1 MNRYFNSFLITL
13 VFYSF
18 FAFLLFYLFM
28 DKKMIL
34 DEPKTIQKI
43 SLNHIELEKK
53 PVVNQIKEENIIQ
66 KEKKEQIKEEIK
78 PEPIEKVVKK
88 EEKKMV
94 PEKPKEKKIEKEK
107 VVKKE
112 EIKEQKNPTKEENV
126 KENIVNSTIQKETK
140 ELPATKPVVDEK
152 KEYLEKHLALIRD
165 LINQNIKY
173 PLKAKKLSIQGVVTV
188 KFKLNENGVIENITI
203 IDGHKFLQNATIEA
217 IEEASKK
224 FPKTNKS
231 IEIQIPIEYKLI

>member
-1 MNRYFNSFLITL
+1 
-13 VFYSF
+13 
-18 FAFLLFYLFM
+18 
-28 DKKMIL
+28 MIL

-43 SLNHIELEKK
+43 SLSHIELEKK

-88 EEKKMV
+88 EEKKKV

-173 PLKAKKLSIQGVVTV
+173 PLKAKKLSIQGVVIV
-188 KFKLNENGVIENITI
+188 KFKLNEDGVIENITI

-217 IEEASKK
+217 IEEASRN

>member
-43 SLNHIELEKK
+43 SLSHIELEKK
-53 PVVNQIKEENIIQ
+53 PVVNQLIEENIIQ
-66 KEKKEQIKEEIK
+66 EEIK
-78 PEPIEKVVKK
+78 PEPKKEVVKK
-88 EEKKMV
+88 EEKKKV

-126 KENIVNSTIQKETK
+126 KENIVDSTIQKETK

-188 KFKLNENGVIENITI
+188 KFKLNEDGVIENII
-203 IDGHKFLQNATIEA
+203 IVDGHKFLQNATIEA
-217 IEEASKK
+217 IEEASRK

>member
-43 SLNHIELEKK
+43 SLSHIELEKK
-53 PVVNQIKEENIIQ
+53 PVVNQLIEENIIQ
-66 KEKKEQIKEEIK
+66 EEIK
-78 PEPIEKVVKK
+78 PEPTEKVVKK
-88 EEKKMV
+88 EEKKKV

-112 EIKEQKNPTKEENV
+112 EVKEQKNSTKEETV
-126 KENIVNSTIQKETK
+126 KENIVNNDIQKETK
-140 ELPATKPVVDEK
+140 ELVATKPVVDEK

-173 PLKAKKLSIQGVVTV
+173 PLKAKKLSIQGVVIV
-188 KFKLNENGVIENITI
+188 KFKLNEDGVIENITI

-217 IEEASKK
+217 IEEASRK

>member
-43 SLNHIELEKK
+43 SLSHIELEKK

-88 EEKKMV
+88 EEKKKV

-126 KENIVNSTIQKETK
+126 KENIVDNNIQKETK
-140 ELPATKPVVDEK
+140 ELVAPKPVIDEK

-173 PLKAKKLSIQGVVTV
+173 PLKARKLSIQGVVTV
-188 KFKLNENGVIENITI
+188 RFKINENGTVENII
-203 IDGHKFLQNATIEA
+203 IVDGHKFLLNATIEA

>member
-53 PVVNQIKEENIIQ
+53 PVVNQIKEEKVIQ
-66 KEKKEQIKEEIK
+66 EEIKEQVKEEIK